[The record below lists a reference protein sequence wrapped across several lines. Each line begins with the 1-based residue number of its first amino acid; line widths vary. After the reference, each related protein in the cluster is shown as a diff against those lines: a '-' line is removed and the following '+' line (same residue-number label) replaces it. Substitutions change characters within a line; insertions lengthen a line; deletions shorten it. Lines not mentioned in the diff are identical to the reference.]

1 MGTAKHL
8 AQASCT
14 DFQNF
19 LQFCHPF
26 KFYIAKTRIID
37 DDDAKETTESP
48 EKDEGDVD
56 KKVVKK
62 KSKQTSESPKK
73 EDAKNPLNVTKSQDN

>member
-1 MGTAKHL
+1 MSNLIKK
-8 AQASCT
+8 SWT
-14 DFQNF
+14 DSN
-19 LQFCHPF
+19 
-26 KFYIAKTRIID
+26 
-37 DDDAKETTESP
+37 
-48 EKDEGDVD
+48 EGDVD